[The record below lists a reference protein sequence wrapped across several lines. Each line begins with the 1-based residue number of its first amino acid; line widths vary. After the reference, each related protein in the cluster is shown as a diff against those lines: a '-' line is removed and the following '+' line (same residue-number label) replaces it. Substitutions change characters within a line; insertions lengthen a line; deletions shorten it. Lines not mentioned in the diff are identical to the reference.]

1 MTVRTK
7 KLVGMLFLT
16 FALGLYAMACFYV
29 AVTFLPNHWLIELAY
44 YAIVGTAWALP
55 ARAVLVWMHRTDQAA

>member
-16 FALGLYAMACFYV
+16 FALALYVGACFYV
-29 AVTFLPNHWLIELAY
+29 AVTFLPDHWLIELVY
-44 YAIVGTAWALP
+44 YAIVGTAWAFP